1 MLKCVMYR
9 KIFQP
14 FHHFIITGYLLKI
27 FAVPAK
33 SPERPEYH
41 NHSQSRPN
49 QQLPELPNI
58 AELAD
63 VPDLA
68 SRPFVQKTERTRPEV
83 QKKTK
88 PERQSGQERKNEI
101 ERPVYPPK
109 SFEPLDQRSKLT
121 VRVEKKPRQQVHHVL
136 DEPPGPLDS
145 LQRPDLHAHPDRPE
159 SHERLPIL
167 PHRPEPPLVLSGDS
181 LCIHIVHMY
190 VIYTVFIKY
199 CVFLKILKYIPDSG
213 LTRFPLGV
221 SVCT

>member
-1 MLKCVMYR
+1 M
-9 KIFQP
+9 
-14 FHHFIITGYLLKI
+14 
-27 FAVPAK
+27 PAK
-33 SPERPEYH
+33 SPERPEYP

-49 QQLPELPNI
+49 QQRPELPNN

-159 SHERLPIL
+159 SHERPPIRL
-167 PHRPEPPLVLSGDS
+167 QRLEPPLGLSGDF
-181 LCIHIVHMY
+181 LCIHIVHVY
-190 VIYTVFIKY
+190 VLYVRT
-199 CVFLKILKYIPDSG
+199 LKSALYS
-213 LTRFPLGV
+213 
-221 SVCT
+221 